1 MIIYTSISPVWSS
14 MFIGNHGGT
23 LRSSKLLCF
32 DSKAFQLK
40 EGVFVRL
47 TIPPKWLNGTLHG
60 GFGLLFIVWL
70 VYMGLWTW
78 PVSCSTSRFEFFWS
92 LRSMKFAV
100 DTPGVAGAIQDPH
113 TCNAGRGW
121 GSECCHVSTLV
132 ERFCTVCQHWLLIA
146 RDSIMTNHQDN
157 NVISNTS
164 NTINIVK
171 YVKFTLFQE
180 LRFAAGVCQKRG
192 ISKVWTPFFC
202 RFLPWCPGAALAS
215 HARVE
220 ESSVCWGWPY
230 SCWESYSKLG
240 RFCGYRRKETDVE
253 WCRL

>member
-1 MIIYTSISPVWSS
+1 MV
-14 MFIGNHGGT
+14 
-23 LRSSKLLCF
+23 
-32 DSKAFQLK
+32 
-40 EGVFVRL
+40 
-47 TIPPKWLNGTLHG
+47 KWYIAW
-60 GFGLLFIVWL
+60 GLWVIVHCL

-192 ISKVWTPFFC
+192 VSKVWTPFFC